1 MSMSEAHEFGMH
13 DATRLM
19 PVPDAHANKYS
30 RGKLVVVGGSASYP
44 AAPVMS
50 ALAAGRAGAGYTSLA
65 VPQSAAGVAHA
76 HVFSIT
82 VSPLPDI
89 EGALCAQSVKAAQ
102 ETLAKAAAFVVGPGM
117 GRSGNVVAF
126 LHGLLASDAACA
138 IPGVVDADALALI
151 ASWDGGFAEMRPAA
165 APSLVLTPHAGEAA
179 RLLGEGRRV
188 QDPLADVLELS
199 RSYNSVVALKGPDT
213 FIASPDGEVRV
224 VRTGGPELAKAGTGD
239 VLAGTIGALLAQGLD
254 AFDAACLG
262 VYLHAKAGAIA
273 AAQDGVTSVMP
284 EDLFCSLPKAIRGLE
299 ACGGKLAAAQQDA
312 QRRSTL

>member
-1 MSMSEAHEFGMH
+1 MPMSEAHEFGIY
-13 DATRLM
+13 DAARLM

-50 ALAAGRAGAGYTSLA
+50 ALAAGRVGAGYTSLA

-76 HVFSIT
+76 HVLSIT
-82 VSPLPDI
+82 VNSLPDI
-89 EGALCAQSVKAAQ
+89 EGAFCAQSVKAAQ
-102 ETLAKAAAFVVGPGM
+102 ESLAKAAASVVGPGM
-117 GRSGNVVAF
+117 GRSGNASAF
-126 LHGLLASDAACA
+126 LRGFLASDAACA

-224 VRTGGPELAKAGTGD
+224 VRAGAGD